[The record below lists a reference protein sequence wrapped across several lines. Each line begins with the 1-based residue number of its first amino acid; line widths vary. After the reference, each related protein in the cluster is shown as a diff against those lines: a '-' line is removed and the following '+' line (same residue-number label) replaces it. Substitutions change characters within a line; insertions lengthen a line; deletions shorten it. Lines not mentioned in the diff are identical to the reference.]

1 MTASFVQVTEN
12 DDAIRKCEG
21 GVRWEDELRSDELR
35 S

>member
-21 GVRWEDELRSDELR
+21 GVRWEDDELR
-35 S
+35 F